1 MKLFSNNNACP
12 HRSAASAFTLVEMM
26 FSVGIYVGLF
36 IGVMIAIQIFGLRV
50 YTLAATKLTATADA
64 RKALNQIRDDIRQA
78 KTLQVG
84 TLLTVND
91 PTTFSA
97 ATGTNWAQGNA
108 LRIYSISNGVAP
120 YNIYYLELNN
130 PGGVSSN
137 NLMAY
142 QVTSNSIF
150 TNKLTSYITNAII
163 FDVENCMGNVLTNST
178 PINHPVYGM
187 TLQFYQWEYPI
198 AFVGTGNAAN
208 EYNYYQ
214 LRTKACRRAID

>member
-1 MKLFSNNNACP
+1 MKLFSNIQSRP
-12 HRSAASAFTLVEMM
+12 HRTVSAFTLVEMM
-26 FSVGIYVGLF
+26 ISVGIYVGLF
-36 IGVMIAIQIFGLRV
+36 VGVMIAIQIFGLRV

-84 TLLTVND
+84 SLSTASD

-108 LRIYSISNGVAP
+108 LRIYSVSNGVPP
-120 YNIYYLELNN
+120 YNIYYLQLNSS
-130 PGGVSSN
+130 GGMSSN

-142 QVTSNSIF
+142 MVTSNSTF
-150 TNKLTSYITNAII
+150 TEKLTGYITNATI
-163 FDVENCMGNVLTNST
+163 FDVEDCAGNVLTNST
-178 PINHPVYGM
+178 PINHPTYGM

-198 AFVGTGNAAN
+198 AFAGTSN

-214 LRTKACRRAID
+214 LRTKAARRAID